1 MDARKGVSLEAARR
15 VTDEN
20 LASRAYMN
28 TGTSGSS
35 SPYAHL
41 MLELLTPDDAGEYAC
56 RVDFRKER
64 TRNSVIF
71 LKIIGKWNFS
81 FLTIHF
87 YVVYLTSCK
96 SGKKNWSMLQLESY
110 FIIISH
116 EIVIKSPHLK

>member
-1 MDARKGVSLEAARR
+1 MFCVDARKGVSLEAARR

-28 TGTSGSS
+28 TGTSPTSPSSSS

-71 LKIIGKWNFS
+71 LKIIGKCK
-81 FLTIHF
+81 TILF
-87 YVVYLTSCK
+87 P
-96 SGKKNWSMLQLESY
+96 
-110 FIIISH
+110 III
-116 EIVIKSPHLK
+116 IMI